1 MQNFTLCT
9 TLCGSVLRSG
19 QSHLA
24 EWPDS
29 LHKAVNNNDGDS
41 TNAIDD
47 GNDDEF
53 LRNVGLQCKIF
64 SESVHYY
71 SFL

>member
-1 MQNFTLCT
+1 MVIG
-9 TLCGSVLRSG
+9 GSVLRSG

-47 GNDDEF
+47 GNDVEF
-53 LRNVGLQCKIF
+53 LRNV
-64 SESVHYY
+64 
-71 SFL
+71 SFIM